1 MKSQRLKRLASTGA
15 LLLGSVGIALAIGE
29 IATRVAVP
37 GGGPVGAGPALY
49 RHDSLLGWEKR
60 PDTEVTMRTAEWD
73 VRISTNRYGLRGP
86 DVSREKPDRTTRI
99 LLLGDSFLEGYSVSQ
114 QEMISTVLEQEL
126 RASGLEDVEVLNGG
140 TAGYSTDQ
148 ELLFFV
154 RDGFAFEPDVTVLLF
169 YFNDVWF
176 NSRSNYWRG
185 AKPYYELTDT
195 GLALRGVPVPPW
207 AWTSRELKATG

>member
-1 MKSQRLKRLASTGA
+1 MGRAHFDQR
-15 LLLGSVGIALAIGE
+15 V
-29 IATRVAVP
+29 
-37 GGGPVGAGPALY
+37 
-49 RHDSLLGWEKR
+49 
-60 PDTEVTMRTAEWD
+60 RT
-73 VRISTNRYGLRGP
+73 RGP

-114 QEMISTVLEQEL
+114 QEIISTVLEQEL
-126 RASGLEDVEVLNGG
+126 RASGLEDVQVLNGG

-169 YFNDVWF
+169 YVNDVWF

-195 GLALRGVPVPPW
+195 GLALRGVPVPAW
-207 AWTSRELKATG
+207 ALTSRELSDWLTERSGLYRLVRRAVTSGLRPSVVSQKSLVYGIPCGRLSAWDYQYDGFGYAAEIANAWRSWLARGLRRNA